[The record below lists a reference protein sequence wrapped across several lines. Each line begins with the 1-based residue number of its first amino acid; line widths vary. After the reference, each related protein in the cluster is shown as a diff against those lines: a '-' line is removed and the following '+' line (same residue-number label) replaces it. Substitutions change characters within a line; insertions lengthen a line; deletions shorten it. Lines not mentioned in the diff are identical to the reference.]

1 MSTQSNRRFSYRS
14 IFFMFLV
21 VFVLG
26 MAAGAAGWIW
36 ITGGSGEASISIED
50 ALATSDAN
58 DVALAAAVGT
68 AVVDAMNIVVTH
80 VADMSA
86 TLVAEMVEPVEFS
99 IVSSESLATF
109 TLEEDLR
116 GARTTVL
123 GSTSEVAGKI
133 MVDMINPAASSIGTI
148 VINARTLETDQSFR
162 NRALR
167 SSILK
172 SAQDAFEFIV
182 FQPKQLSSFSAESLA
197 VGESITFDI
206 TGDLTVADVTNS
218 VTFNAKVTLESETQ
232 ISGSATVNVLY
243 RDFGLTIPSA
253 PGVANVTDDVD
264 LSLQFVARADG

>member
-1 MSTQSNRRFSYRS
+1 MSTQSNRRFSYRA
-14 IFFMFLV
+14 IFFIFV
-21 VFVLG
+21 FVFVLG
-26 MAAGAAGWIW
+26 MGAGAAGWIW

-182 FQPKQLSSFSAESLA
+182 FQPKQLSNFSAESLA

-218 VTFNAKVTLESETQ
+218 VTFNAKVTLENETQ

-253 PGVANVTDDVD
+253 PGVANVTEDVD

>member
-1 MSTQSNRRFSYRS
+1 MSKQNNRRFSYRS

-36 ITGGSGEASISIED
+36 ISGGSGEASISIED

-68 AVVDAMNIVVTH
+68 AVVDAMNVVVTQ

-86 TLVAEMVEPVEFS
+86 TLAAEMAEPVEFS
-99 IVSSESLATF
+99 ILSSESLATF

-133 MVDMINPAASSIGTI
+133 MVDLIDPAASSIGNI

-167 SSILK
+167 SNILK
-172 SAQDAFEFIV
+172 SAQDAYEFIV
-182 FQPKQLSSFSAESLA
+182 FQPKQLSNFSAESLA

-206 TGDLTVADVTNS
+206 TGDLTVTGVTNS
-218 VTFNAKVTLESETQ
+218 VTFNAKVSLESETQ

-264 LSLQFVARADG
+264 LSLQFVAKAGG